1 MKGIYVL
8 KLRAVCQIGTREAL
22 ALFVVSLIGEVEHRL
37 TTKTIHLQQ
46 EGKQDDVD
54 VWLGANPFLSAVLA
68 YKAGQG
74 GHDVPVYT
82 HQ

>member
-1 MKGIYVL
+1 
-8 KLRAVCQIGTREAL
+8 L
-22 ALFVVSLIGEVEHRL
+22 ALLVVSLIGKVEHRL
-37 TTKTIHLQQ
+37 ITKAVYLQQ

-68 YKAGQG
+68 HKVSQG
-74 GHDVPVYT
+74 GQDVPMYT